1 MEARA
6 LLVAAV
12 ASVTVFLL
20 VSADLMAAGPYAADL
35 LEFGGCD
42 DGEYR
47 GMTINVSQILDEETN
62 ETTYRG
68 DITVFYD
75 VFADENE
82 VEILAFKWGST
93 GGWSQIY
100 YLNYTK
106 PYEYTKTNFPLV
118 FDLFFVAI
126 GMDKKPVTPGVYH
139 MHRFMPKRV
148 TMEKFVAFPYGKF
161 KLYTKGLKDGER
173 LSCLQ
178 ILTSV
183 YEVENSKGMGFKPA
197 I

>member
-12 ASVTVFLL
+12 ASVAVFLL
-20 VSADLMAAGPYAADL
+20 VSADLKAAGPYAADL

-47 GMTINVSQILDEETN
+47 GMTINVSLVLDEETN
-62 ETTYRG
+62 ETTHRG

-82 VEILAFKWGST
+82 VEVIAFKWGST

-106 PYEYTKTNFPLV
+106 PYEFTKTNFPLV
-118 FDLFFVAI
+118 FDLLFVEM
-126 GMDKKPVTPGVYH
+126 GMDKQPVTPGVYH
-139 MHRFMPKRV
+139 IHRFMPRRV
-148 TMEKFVAFPYGKF
+148 TLEKFVAFPYGKF
-161 KLYTKGLKDGER
+161 KLYAKGLKDGER

-178 ILTSV
+178 ALASV
-183 YEVENSKGMGFKPA
+183 YEVENSQG
-197 I
+197 